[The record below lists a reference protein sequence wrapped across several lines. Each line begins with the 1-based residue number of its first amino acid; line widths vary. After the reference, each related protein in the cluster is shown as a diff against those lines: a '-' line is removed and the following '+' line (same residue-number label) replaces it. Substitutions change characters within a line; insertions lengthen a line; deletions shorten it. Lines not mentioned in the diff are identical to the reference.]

1 MVYLINDRLTT
12 AYIGYTKQIVKERY
26 FLLLNVSQVI
36 YLVNT
41 KLLH

>member
-12 AYIGYTKQIVKERY
+12 AYIGYIKQTVKERY